1 MEHQDDTRAMS
12 EEDDDYMS
20 DDDNNNH
27 GGKKNVDT
35 WLPPAAD
42 CAGDGVTFAN
52 TLEEHFWVPDR
63 LAEKPISLVEAVN
76 DFHFAMINDIDRNVF
91 YQTALQK
98 MVSPTSVVVEIG
110 TGSGLLA
117 MMAARAGAKH
127 VYAIEANR
135 DLSILA
141 KKLMDSNGLGSK
153 ISIINELSSHVS
165 VPKDLPEKA
174 DVMVSEILGTLLLGE
189 SALSFVADARERLLK
204 PGAQII
210 PAAGTQF
217 ISLIESDDIKSI
229 TSVSSWNGIN
239 LEGFDALQD
248 TCNVVFTKQ
257 YGFRL
262 GTTKY
267 KTIVPKIAVASVDFY
282 VDGPG
287 SLPMEQK
294 VFVEAQESG
303 TIHAAMCFWEAY
315 ADREK
320 TSIMS
325 TDPEVTKDNFP
336 RDMQWGQALQLI
348 EDTTKSGPTPAPLTV
363 VKGDKLV
370 IITRLS
376 KDSAVMQFE
385 VNKLD

>member
-1 MEHQDDTRAMS
+1 MENNDDNM
-12 EEDDDYMS
+12 DDGDDYEN
-20 DDDNNNH
+20 DDYQEGD
-27 GGKKNVDT
+27 NVDT

-42 CAGDGVTFAN
+42 CAGDSVVFEN
-52 TLEEHFWVPDR
+52 TLEEHFYVPDR
-63 LAEKPISLVEAVN
+63 LAQKPISLVEAVN
-76 DFHFAMINDIDRNVF
+76 DFHFAMINDIDRNIF

-98 MVSPTSVVVEIG
+98 MVKPNSCVLEIG

-127 VYAIEANR
+127 VYAVEANR
-135 DLSILA
+135 DLSVLA
-141 KKLMDSNGLGSK
+141 RSLMQSNGLGSK
-153 ISIINELSSHVS
+153 ITVINALSSHVV
-165 VPKDLPEKA
+165 VPRDLPEKA

-189 SALSFVADARERLLK
+189 SALSFVADARKRLLK

-217 ISLIESDDIKSI
+217 ISLIESNDIKSI

-267 KTIVPKIAVASVDFY
+267 KTIVPRIAVASVDFY

-287 SLPMEQK
+287 SLPAESK
-294 VFVEAQESG
+294 TYVEAQESG
-303 TIHAAMCFWEAY
+303 VIHAAMCYWEAY

-325 TDPEVTKDNFP
+325 TDPEATKDNFP

-348 EDTTKSGPTPAPLTV
+348 EDTSKQGPTPQPLTV

-370 IITRLS
+370 VITRLS

-385 VNKLD
+385 VNKL